1 VSVKDIFHEIVKQAL
16 QNEQWIITHDPM
28 RLEFGDIKFQVDL
41 GAERLLAAERDAEK
55 IAVEIKS
62 FLRASAITDFYS
74 ALGQFL
80 SYRLALESLE
90 PDRLLYM
97 AVPLDAYQTF
107 FQLDFTK
114 AAIKSYKILLI
125 VYDIDNEVIV
135 KWIK

>member
-1 VSVKDIFHEIVKQAL
+1 MSAKDIFHEIVKQAL

-41 GAERLLAAERDAEK
+41 GAERLLAAERDTEK

-62 FLRASAITDFYS
+62 FLRASAMTDFYS

>member
-1 VSVKDIFHEIVKQAL
+1 
-16 QNEQWIITHDPM
+16 M
-28 RLEFGDIKFQVDL
+28 
-41 GAERLLAAERDAEK
+41 
-55 IAVEIKS
+55 
-62 FLRASAITDFYS
+62 TDFYS

>member
-1 VSVKDIFHEIVKQAL
+1 MSAKDIFHEIVKQAL

>member
-1 VSVKDIFHEIVKQAL
+1 VSAKDIFHEIVKQAL

>member
-1 VSVKDIFHEIVKQAL
+1 
-16 QNEQWIITHDPM
+16 
-28 RLEFGDIKFQVDL
+28 
-41 GAERLLAAERDAEK
+41 
-55 IAVEIKS
+55 
-62 FLRASAITDFYS
+62 
-74 ALGQFL
+74 
-80 SYRLALESLE
+80 
-90 PDRLLYM
+90 M